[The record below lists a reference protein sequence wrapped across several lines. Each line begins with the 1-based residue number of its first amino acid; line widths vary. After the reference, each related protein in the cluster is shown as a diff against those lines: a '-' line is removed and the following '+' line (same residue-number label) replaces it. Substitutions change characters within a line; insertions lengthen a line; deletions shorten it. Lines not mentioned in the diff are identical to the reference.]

1 VLFAPSDNL
10 PSFALSQLLKI
21 VETLF
26 YGSDE
31 EGEISL
37 DYDDIYAVIAK
48 GTTTRYYE
56 GSGTDLSLVAL
67 ETLNTPKGF
76 RDTAGVIALFEIH
89 PDYPILEVAEGMEL
103 IEKMMP
109 EESAIVFETRT
120 TQTSMHSVR
129 VTCLVSRYVNFQVE
143 LQHEIDN
150 TETYFGKAAVIVDA
164 FAEGMVGEKEADF
177 LASINGID
185 SQDLR
190 TIYTLIYTTR
200 SELVELMRLLRN
212 DSLSLFHK
220 EEAIA
225 DLAREG
231 TLDTGLLEEI
241 ALTQKLSVDRIV
253 TIIDLKN
260 SGKLPLQPLEMP
272 ENLKKKYPRFSLA
285 LSANIPVL
293 TEKENFEKDKKSGML
308 IVDANELSIYE
319 NGDSRLYVD
328 KELDRE
334 TIESFVREYKE

>member
-1 VLFAPSDNL
+1 
-10 PSFALSQLLKI
+10 
-21 VETLF
+21 
-26 YGSDE
+26 
-31 EGEISL
+31 
-37 DYDDIYAVIAK
+37 
-48 GTTTRYYE
+48 
-56 GSGTDLSLVAL
+56 
-67 ETLNTPKGF
+67 
-76 RDTAGVIALFEIH
+76 
-89 PDYPILEVAEGMEL
+89 
-103 IEKMMP
+103 
-109 EESAIVFETRT
+109 
-120 TQTSMHSVR
+120 
-129 VTCLVSRYVNFQVE
+129 
-143 LQHEIDN
+143 
-150 TETYFGKAAVIVDA
+150 
-164 FAEGMVGEKEADF
+164 
-177 LASINGID
+177 
-185 SQDLR
+185 
-190 TIYTLIYTTR
+190 
-200 SELVELMRLLRN
+200 MRLLRN

-293 TEKENFEKDKKSGML
+293 TEKEKFEKDKKSGML